1 MEACALRE
9 GRSLEEG
16 GVPMYWEAPSQTKP
30 KGELW
35 NLRKLGK
42 AGTERA
48 ENRESCTSQPINS
61 SRTVALTRWR
71 ALGTERSPQKPSS
84 AEGGSRVPRE
94 AFTQTS
100 AVRTNHAA
108 QTVGPQNEKK
118 SAQASRHKGR
128 AQGAEGSP
136 IQVSE
141 MQKAGLMS
149 WEKIQT
155 SPYLASLSL
164 QCRPGQWTEAL
175 AYIQWTS
182 KGLAAVKIRWEGHF
196 DTAAEIDVF
205 NTAKVRRTAQ
215 RHTEPIDTPK
225 PTTGHCPALQR
236 DEIQFSH
243 PEHRHKLP
251 QPGKLHRKLIQTHPQ
266 GQTPQPRRTTTL
278 RSFFFSPLLNMP
290 ILPTYF

>member
-1 MEACALRE
+1 M
-9 GRSLEEG
+9 
-16 GVPMYWEAPSQTKP
+16 
-30 KGELW
+30 
-35 NLRKLGK
+35 
-42 AGTERA
+42 A

-149 WEKIQT
+149 
-155 SPYLASLSL
+155 
-164 QCRPGQWTEAL
+164 
-175 AYIQWTS
+175 
-182 KGLAAVKIRWEGHF
+182 
-196 DTAAEIDVF
+196 
-205 NTAKVRRTAQ
+205 
-215 RHTEPIDTPK
+215 
-225 PTTGHCPALQR
+225 
-236 DEIQFSH
+236 
-243 PEHRHKLP
+243 
-251 QPGKLHRKLIQTHPQ
+251 
-266 GQTPQPRRTTTL
+266 
-278 RSFFFSPLLNMP
+278 
-290 ILPTYF
+290 